1 MLTISPISTN
11 FYTNNNCRKPCF
23 KAGMSNEAL
32 YDSMAMLTKELEPKL
47 KNVTATKKT
56 KRPLFQ
62 WFLNI
67 FKSHKTNNISEF
79 SKIDSPIGKL
89 ELSPEGVKQYAEV
102 ATLYAEG
109 YTWRNE
115 LYSAETKVIK
125 SKLMMEVLG
134 SLGEFSTNYN
144 DVIKSKTFGKIKV
157 TEEGLK
163 QYLDTIDLY
172 AEGFPARKKSYS
184 DETKVIK
191 SKLMM
196 EVLGSLGEFSTN
208 YNDVI
213 KSKTFGEIKVTEEGL
228 KQYLDA
234 IKLYA
239 EGFPARNKCYN
250 DKQRVIE
257 AEQIINIIKGNGE
270 Y

>member
-1 MLTISPISTN
+1 MLIINQIPTN
-11 FYTNNNCRKPCF
+11 LYSNVNCRKPSF
-23 KAGMSNEAL
+23 QAGVNNGAL
-32 YDSMAMLTKELEPKL
+32 YEEMERLTKELEPQL

-56 KRPLFQ
+56 LPLFQ
-62 WFLNI
+62 RFLNV
-67 FKSHKTNNISEF
+67 FKSHKTNNISE
-79 SKIDSPIGKL
+79 SAKINSPIGKL
-89 ELSPEGVKQYAEV
+89 ELSPKGVKQYAEV

-109 YTWRNE
+109 YPWRNK

-163 QYLDTIDLY
+163 QYLD
-172 AEGFPARKKSYS
+172 
-184 DETKVIK
+184 
-191 SKLMM
+191 
-196 EVLGSLGEFSTN
+196 
-208 YNDVI
+208 
-213 KSKTFGEIKVTEEGL
+213 
-228 KQYLDA
+228 A

-239 EGFPARNKCYN
+239 AGFPARNKYYN
-250 DKQRVIE
+250 NKQKVIE
-257 AEQIINIIKGNGE
+257 AKQMINIIKGNGQ

>member
-1 MLTISPISTN
+1 MLTISQISTN
-11 FYTNNNCRKPCF
+11 VYTNNNCRKPCF
-23 KAGMSNEAL
+23 KAGMSYEAL
-32 YDSMAMLTKELEPKL
+32 VASMDILSNDLKKQQVKNIASGKKMKL
-47 KNVTATKKT
+47 F
-56 KRPLFQ
+56 PIQ

-67 FKSHKTNNISEF
+67 FKSHKTNNISES

-102 ATLYAEG
+102 ATCYAKG
-109 YTWRNE
+109 YTWRNK

-125 SKLMMEVLG
+125 SKLMMEVL
-134 SLGEFSTNYN
+134 S
-144 DVIKSKTFGKIKV
+144 
-157 TEEGLK
+157 
-163 QYLDTIDLY
+163 
-172 AEGFPARKKSYS
+172 
-184 DETKVIK
+184 
-191 SKLMM
+191 
-196 EVLGSLGEFSTN
+196 SLGEFSTN

-228 KQYLDA
+228 KQYLDT

-257 AEQIINIIKGNGE
+257 SEQMINIIKGNGE
-270 Y
+270 LPENDA

>member
-1 MLTISPISTN
+1 MLIINQIPTN
-11 FYTNNNCRKPCF
+11 LYSSYNYRKTSF

-67 FKSHKTNNISEF
+67 FKSHKTNNISES

-109 YTWRNE
+109 FPARNE
-115 LYSAETKVIK
+115 SYSAETKVIK

-163 QYLDTIDLY
+163 QYLD
-172 AEGFPARKKSYS
+172 
-184 DETKVIK
+184 
-191 SKLMM
+191 
-196 EVLGSLGEFSTN
+196 
-208 YNDVI
+208 
-213 KSKTFGEIKVTEEGL
+213 
-228 KQYLDA
+228 A

-239 EGFPARNKCYN
+239 EGFPARNICYN

-257 AEQIINIIKGNGE
+257 AEQKINIIKGNGE

>member
-1 MLTISPISTN
+1 MLIINQIPTN
-11 FYTNNNCRKPCF
+11 LYSSYNYRKTSF

-125 SKLMMEVLG
+125 SKLMMEVL
-134 SLGEFSTNYN
+134 S
-144 DVIKSKTFGKIKV
+144 
-157 TEEGLK
+157 
-163 QYLDTIDLY
+163 
-172 AEGFPARKKSYS
+172 
-184 DETKVIK
+184 
-191 SKLMM
+191 
-196 EVLGSLGEFSTN
+196 SLGEFSTN

-239 EGFPARNKCYN
+239 EGFPARNKYYD

>member
-1 MLTISPISTN
+1 MLIINQIPTN
-11 FYTNNNCRKPCF
+11 LYSSYNYRKTSF
-23 KAGMSNEAL
+23 KAGMSNESL

-67 FKSHKTNNISEF
+67 FKSHKTNNISES

-89 ELSPEGVKQYAEV
+89 ELSPKGVKQYAEV
-102 ATLYAEG
+102 VTLYAEG
-109 YTWRNE
+109 YPWRNQ
-115 LYSAETKVIK
+115 LYSAKTKVIK

-172 AEGFPARKKSYS
+172 AEGLPEQKKSYAKA
-184 DETKVIK
+184 KVIK

-196 EVLGSLGEFSTN
+196 EVLSSLGEFSTN

-239 EGFPARNKCYN
+239 EVFPARNKYYN
-250 DKQRVIE
+250 NKQRVIE
-257 AEQIINIIKGNGE
+257 AKQMINIIKGNGQ